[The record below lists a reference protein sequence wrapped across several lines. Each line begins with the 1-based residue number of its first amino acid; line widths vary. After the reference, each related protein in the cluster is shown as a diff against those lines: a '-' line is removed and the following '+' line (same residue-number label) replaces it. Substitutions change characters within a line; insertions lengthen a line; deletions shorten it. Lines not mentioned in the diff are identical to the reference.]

1 MADDADNAMT
11 YIEQELE
18 MSIARARKTL
28 PKVTKGICQNCG
40 EISTTLRNMTCTD
53 CRAELEQLAGRFAGY

>member
-1 MADDADNAMT
+1 MADDADNAMM
-11 YIEQELE
+11 YIEQEIE

-40 EISTTLRNMTCTD
+40 EISTHLRNTTCKNG
-53 CRAELEQLAGRFAGY
+53 RAALESLPGKFEGK